1 METPKEYHYT
11 YYSYEEWGRGY
22 FGSRTCRCLP
32 KEDVKYFGSFGDKTF
47 KPTQKIILKDDYATR
62 EEAILD
68 EVILHDYFEVDKN
81 PHFANRAKQTCT
93 GFSYF
98 PTKEQA
104 IENGKKSGNNRKKTG
119 TGICG
124 FSKEQ
129 RVINAKKA
137 DKTNRKNKTG
147 IYSITPEQ
155 RREYSKKSGKI
166 GGQKNKEL
174 GLGIFTQTKEQMSE
188 NGKKTAQN
196 HMKNKTAIFAL
207 TTEQRRENGKKAAE
221 VNRKNGTGL
230 FGLSAEQRSENGKK
244 NSAKNKENKVGI
256 FALTTEQLVE
266 NAKKGGAIS
275 SKIINAQRWECCET
289 GYIST
294 AAGVVSYQRARGID
308 TSKSNR
314 RRIV

>member
-22 FGSRTCRCLP
+22 IGSRTCRHLP
-32 KEDVKYFGSFGDKTF
+32 EEDVKYFGSFGDKTF
-47 KPTQKIILKDDYATR
+47 KPTQKIILKYDYATR
-62 EEAILD
+62 EEAIAD
-68 EVILHDYFEVDKN
+68 EVRLHNYFEVNKN
-81 PHFANRAKQTCT
+81 SHFANRAKQTCT
-93 GFSYF
+93 GFSYV
-98 PTKEQA
+98 PTREQA
-104 IENGKKSGNNRKKTG
+104 IKNGKKSGNNRKKSG

-124 FSKEQ
+124 LTREQ

-137 DKTNRKNKTG
+137 DKTNKKNRTG

-174 GLGIFTQTKEQMSE
+174 GLGICGLSIEERRKNAIKSVET
-188 NGKKTAQN
+188 N
-196 HMKNKTAIFAL
+196 MKNKTAIFAQ
-207 TTEQRRENGKKAAE
+207 TPEQLSKNAKKAAE
-221 VNRKNGTGL
+221 VNRKNGTAI
-230 FGLSAEQRSENGKK
+230 FGMSKEQRSENGKK
-244 NSAKNKENKVGI
+244 SSAKNKENKVGI
-256 FALTTEQLVE
+256 FALTTEQLIE

-294 AAGVVSYQRARGID
+294 PAGVVSYQRARGID
-308 TSKSNR
+308 TSKNNR
-314 RRIV
+314 RRIA